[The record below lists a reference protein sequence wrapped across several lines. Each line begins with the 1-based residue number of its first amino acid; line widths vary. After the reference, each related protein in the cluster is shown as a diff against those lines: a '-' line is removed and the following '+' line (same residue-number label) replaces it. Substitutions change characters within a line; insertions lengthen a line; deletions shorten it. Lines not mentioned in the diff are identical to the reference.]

1 MQLSS
6 QTPLPGQSRGENGEI
21 ALAVRLH
28 RPPLADQLTPLV
40 VGFVPATLGTDCTS
54 GLSQLESRLDQQGT
68 GDVVASSEVMMVT
81 VAKDSLGFASG
92 LVDFFV
98 EAWAQVLSKVPSSD
112 SVSSKREGFDAT
124 KGLGLS
130 LRTAR
135 LRLGV
140 GDFEQD
146 GAEGSPAGAL
156 SPRPAV

>member
-1 MQLSS
+1 M
-6 QTPLPGQSRGENGEI
+6 
-21 ALAVRLH
+21 
-28 RPPLADQLTPLV
+28 
-40 VGFVPATLGTDCTS
+40 
-54 GLSQLESRLDQQGT
+54 
-68 GDVVASSEVMMVT
+68 T

-98 EAWAQVLSKVPSSD
+98 EAWTQVLSKVPSSD

-146 GAEGSPAGAL
+146 GAEGFPAGAL